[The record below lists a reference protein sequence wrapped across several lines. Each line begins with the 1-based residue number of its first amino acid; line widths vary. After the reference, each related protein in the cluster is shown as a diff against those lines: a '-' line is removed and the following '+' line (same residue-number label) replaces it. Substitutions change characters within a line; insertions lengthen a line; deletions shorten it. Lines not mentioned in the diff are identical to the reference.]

1 MPKQEVA
8 IELLKIAAEL
18 SHEIVKDW
26 DCVVTN
32 QQEFERVMH
41 KEQGIPINLHK
52 VFFECSEIV
61 ADRYQALIEKLPD

>member
-1 MPKQEVA
+1 MPKEEVA
-8 IELLKIAAEL
+8 IELLKIATKL

-41 KEQGIPINLHK
+41 KEQGIPINLNK
-52 VFFECSEIV
+52 VFFECSEMV